1 MLRSHLRDRALAAA
15 KAWSHAEAAPRHIA
29 YAITRHFRDGPGMSD
44 LSSRAK
50 RALEPRGTA
59 HEVPT
64 LNEEARALLDSI
76 DSRGDALSV
85 LMRILGEEPVRNDTG
100 AAGVQD
106 PPGKVEEASG
116 SLSSTGA
123 ATETVEEVLADLDQ
137 LIGLIAVKEQVRRVI
152 AVVQANQ
159 ERAKAG
165 LPTVSPG
172 LHLVFTGSPG
182 TGKTTVARIIA
193 RFYAASGALPGST
206 LAEVDR
212 SDLVAGY
219 VGQTAM
225 KTAEVITRT
234 IPGVLFIDEAYAL
247 APTHDSDFGAEAIA
261 TLVKAME
268 DHRQELGVIVAGYS
282 DEMATFLDSNPGLR
296 SRFKTSIH
304 FQDYAPEELTQIFAG
319 FAKSAG
325 LKLTHDALEKA
336 EDLFEEAARRD
347 DFGNARFAR
356 ALFEQAYAR
365 MALRAASDGDMQ
377 MSELMELVSDDLQWS
392 EPRVDGKARRI
403 GFRESVDV
411 GGMDR

>member
-1 MLRSHLRDRALAAA
+1 
-15 KAWSHAEAAPRHIA
+15 
-29 YAITRHFRDGPGMSD
+29 
-44 LSSRAK
+44 
-50 RALEPRGTA
+50 
-59 HEVPT
+59 
-64 LNEEARALLDSI
+64 
-76 DSRGDALSV
+76 
-85 LMRILGEEPVRNDTG
+85 
-100 AAGVQD
+100 
-106 PPGKVEEASG
+106 
-116 SLSSTGA
+116 
-123 ATETVEEVLADLDQ
+123 
-137 LIGLIAVKEQVRRVI
+137 
-152 AVVQANQ
+152 
-159 ERAKAG
+159 
-165 LPTVSPG
+165 
-172 LHLVFTGSPG
+172 
-182 TGKTTVARIIA
+182 
-193 RFYAASGALPGST
+193 
-206 LAEVDR
+206 
-212 SDLVAGY
+212 
-219 VGQTAM
+219 M